1 MDVQPT
7 IIFDLDGTLA
17 DTLDDLVAALNR
29 SIAEYGISPVDAQK
43 VAHLTGRGGLRAM
56 ITFAFETDRAFLSQ
70 KLLNEVFAASV
81 RDYNQNIADKT
92 KLYPGAIECLEQFAD
107 QGWLLGV
114 CTNKPLGLAQLLLRE
129 LATEHLFSAVTGVDS
144 FDFKKPDP
152 RHLTQTITMAGG
164 VASKAVMVGDTQ
176 NDILTAQNAKIPVI
190 AVDFGYSEHPLE
202 SYAPNRIVSNFET
215 LFDVAKNLL
224 SC

>member
-29 SIAEYGISPVDAQK
+29 SIAEYGVSPVDPQK

-56 ITFAFETDRAFLSQ
+56 ITFAFETERVLLSQ
-70 KLLNEVFAASV
+70 KLLNKVFVASV
-81 RDYNQNIADKT
+81 VDYNQNIAVKT
-92 KLYPGAIECLEQFAD
+92 KLYPGAKECLERFAH

-114 CTNKPLGLAQLLLRE
+114 CTNKPLRLAQLLLRE
-129 LATEHLFSAVTGVDS
+129 LAIEHRFSAVTGVDS

-152 RHLTQTITMAGG
+152 RHLTRTITMAGG
-164 VASKAVMVGDTQ
+164 EASKAIMVGDTQ
-176 NDILTAQNAKIPVI
+176 NDILTAQNAKIPII

-202 SYAPNRIVSNFET
+202 SYSPDRIVSNFET
-215 LFDVAKNLL
+215 LFDVAKGVHG
-224 SC
+224 C